1 MSSVRG
7 NTDGPDEARILSL
20 PRGGRK
26 FEFIDRKPLSD
37 LHVLQR
43 ETFRNKI
50 HCGFWFCRSVVSV
63 VSLPKCLH
71 ILHSINS
78 MSLTQNGTLY
88 ERKRKGK

>member
-20 PRGGRK
+20 PLGGRK

-43 ETFRNKI
+43 ETFSRTRFI
-50 HCGFWFCRSVVSV
+50 IALSWFAFILLSGLGMMGLSPLAKTFAHYVLSIQ
-63 VSLPKCLH
+63 KCP
-71 ILHSINS
+71 
-78 MSLTQNGTLY
+78 
-88 ERKRKGK
+88 